1 MKIGNIEIKNNI
13 MLAPMAGVT
22 DYSYRHICKEMG
34 AGVVVTEMISA
45 KAMLYGNKNTIPLLK
60 TDDFERPVGVQI
72 FGSDP
77 DIMADMALR
86 LEETENYDFI
96 DINMGCPVPK
106 VVNNGEGSGLMKNPV
121 LAGKIV
127 ETMTDKLTIPVTVKF
142 RKGFDK
148 DNINGIEFAKIM
160 EESGASAVTLHGRT
174 REQYYSGNADYDYIK
189 KVKESINI
197 PLIGNGDV
205 HSVREANELM
215 KYTGCDGVMIGR
227 AARGNPW
234 IFTGAEDKPDRK
246 EVFDMILRHAK
257 MMIEDKGEYSGI
269 REMRKHVAW
278 YTQGMRGCVN
288 IRRQVNYIESYKD
301 LEECLS
307 KEL

>member
-160 EESGASAVTLHGRT
+160 EESGGFSCYTSWKNQRT
-174 REQYYSGNADYDYIK
+174 
-189 KVKESINI
+189 V
-197 PLIGNGDV
+197 L
-205 HSVREANELM
+205 
-215 KYTGCDGVMIGR
+215 
-227 AARGNPW
+227 
-234 IFTGAEDKPDRK
+234 FRK
-246 EVFDMILRHAK
+246 CRL
-257 MMIEDKGEYSGI
+257 
-269 REMRKHVAW
+269 
-278 YTQGMRGCVN
+278 
-288 IRRQVNYIESYKD
+288 
-301 LEECLS
+301 
-307 KEL
+307 